1 MSDNQKAGQQKL
13 DVYNQDMFPIF
24 FSYDSWEDVHYRCW
38 KNVKTG
44 KKFMQPIKNPRIPI
58 HIAKERIESYDECIT
73 DDKTNKHSVS
83 YRWREY
89 DIARLYKMHD
99 FKDKVKNKQ
108 IKRKDIF
115 LTKGLFGADLILDD
129 RILMDYATAISD
141 DYRVPDLVIGAWD
154 IETDIDVSPYEGQQP
169 IYMIGYADTK
179 HRELVIYNLRNYG
192 RYGRQQELEEN
203 IEEYSKKFIE
213 NLFKDVEEANTKP
226 KDAGRKKILDAVL
239 QGFTCKFIFFDDEK
253 ELIETAYHEIFY
265 KYCPDYLYAFNTSY
279 DVDTTCLR
287 YEQLG
292 GNPAKLFA
300 RSYGDI
306 KGYYH
311 FDTRD
316 KSFEA
321 DRTRHSFYSSHPTK
335 ILDYRLIHYGLR
347 RGSQF
352 PKTSLDATAAR
363 CTGIGKLDYSHV
375 ANHISKLPL
384 NDYIVTAEYNLRDIL
399 LILFCDAVEMDTSNV
414 IAKRMVSCT
423 EFERVMSP
431 SAASANTF
439 IYIAERKGII
449 YCNDVNKYLL
459 GLDDDVVSA
468 LAKMDEETFN
478 IIDTILSADSI
489 KGGLVS
495 DPNKCKVQG
504 ETLIDGVESRK
515 YEDVIDDDAASMY
528 PIECITGAISKSN
541 YVYRLESK
549 DNIAFDPDGNNF
561 AMDVANKAS
570 AVIAKDYIAIGHEF
584 FGLPSAEQ
592 LMRIKNILT
601 AETPTG
607 IKTVLIKKSEED
619 ITMNVEGRYALGV
632 IRALTKMN
640 KTTASEQDEAGGV
653 IRAAGVFNLNN
664 TNSSVYSYN
673 GVYNKMTVTSKEG
686 YDVNLLEL
694 ALGDDYDKSLDGR
707 EDLFFKFAKYTETDE
722 DEEEEEVETVK
733 DKYLYSVP
741 KKDKLIPKKT
751 PNLMMSDL
759 IDRIK
764 LTEDMIEDIS
774 TSADYMLNIGGHT
787 VQLNRRMHSIAGA
800 SGDVYIELYKAPTTV
815 LKNGEEIELADVRIS
830 YEVNVNAKFG
840 AEVERVFRV
849 IL

>member
-1 MSDNQKAGQQKL
+1 MNKPDLNA
-13 DVYNQDMFPIF
+13 YNQDMFPLF

-44 KKFMQPIKNPRIPI
+44 KKFMQPVKNPRIPI
-58 HIAKERIESYDECIT
+58 HIAKDRIDSYDECIT

-129 RILMDYATAISD
+129 RILMDYATAIAD
-141 DYRVPDLVIGAWD
+141 DYRVPDLNIGAWD
-154 IETDIDVSPYEGQQP
+154 IETDIDASPYDGQQP

-179 HRELVIYNLRNYG
+179 HKELVIYNLRNYE
-192 RYGRQQELEEN
+192 RYNKQKELEEN
-203 IEEYSKKFIE
+203 IDEYAKKFIE
-213 NLFKDVEEANTKP
+213 NLFKDVEDANQKP

-239 QGFTCKFIFFDDEK
+239 QGFTCKFVFFDDEK
-253 ELIETAYHEIFY
+253 ELIETAYQEIFY

-279 DVDTTCLR
+279 DVDTTCMR
-287 YEQLG
+287 YEVLG

-352 PKTSLDATAAR
+352 PKTSLDATAER

-504 ETLIDGVESRK
+504 ETLIDGVQSKK
-515 YEDVIDDDAASMY
+515 YEDVIDADAASMY

-541 YVYRLESK
+541 YVYKLESK
-549 DNIAFDPDGNNF
+549 NGIAFDPDGNNF
-561 AMDVANKAS
+561 AMDVTNKAS

-592 LMRIKNILT
+592 LMRLKGILT
-601 AETPTG
+601 QATPQG
-607 IKTVLIKKSEED
+607 IKFATIKRSEED
-619 ITMNVEGRYALGV
+619 LTMNVDGRYTLGV
-632 IRALTKMN
+632 IRALTKLN

-653 IRAAGVFNLNN
+653 IRASGVFNLNN
-664 TNSSVYSYN
+664 TNESIYSYN
-673 GVYNKMTVTSKEG
+673 GVYNKMTVTSREG
-686 YDVNLLEL
+686 YDVNLLEM
-694 ALGDDYDKSLDGR
+694 ALGESYDKSLDGR
-707 EDLFFKFAKYTETDE
+707 NDLFFKFGKFTEVEE
-722 DEEEEEVETVK
+722 DETEETIEDTK
-733 DKYLYSVP
+733 GIKHLFSVP
-741 KKDKLIPKKT
+741 NKEKLIPKVT
-751 PNLMMSDL
+751 PTLLEENLHG
-759 IDRIK
+759 RIK
-764 LTEDMIEDIS
+764 LSEDVADAIAN
-774 TSADYMLNIGGHT
+774 SADYTIDVNGIK
-787 VQLNRRMHSIAGA
+787 VQLNRRLHSIAGA
-800 SGDVYIELYKAPTTV
+800 SDDVYVSVYKVPNTI
-815 LKNGEEIELADVRIS
+815 LKNGEEIGLADVKIS
-830 YEVNVNAKFG
+830 YGVNINAKYN
-840 AEVERVFRV
+840 AEVERVFR
-849 IL
+849 III

>member
-1 MSDNQKAGQQKL
+1 MSKPDLNA
-13 DVYNQDMFPIF
+13 YNQDMFPLF

-44 KKFMQPIKNPRIPI
+44 KKFMQPVKNPRIPI
-58 HIAKERIESYDECIT
+58 HIAKDKIDSYDECIT

-129 RILMDYATAISD
+129 RILMDYETAIQD
-141 DYRVPDLVIGAWD
+141 DYRVPDLNIGAWD
-154 IETDIDVSPYEGQQP
+154 IETDIDASPYDGQQP

-179 HRELVIYNLRNYG
+179 HKELVIYNLRNYE
-192 RYGRQQELEEN
+192 RYNKQKELEEN
-203 IEEYSKKFIE
+203 IDEYAKKFIE
-213 NLFKDVEEANTKP
+213 NLFKDVEDANRKP

-239 QGFTCKFIFFDDEK
+239 KGFICKFVFFDDEK
-253 ELIETAYHEIFY
+253 ELIETAYQEIFY

-279 DVDTTCLR
+279 DVDTTCMR
-287 YEQLG
+287 YEVLG
-292 GNPAKLFA
+292 GNPSKLFA

-352 PKTSLDATAAR
+352 PKTSLDATAER

-504 ETLIDGVESRK
+504 ETLIDGVQSKK
-515 YEDVIDDDAASMY
+515 YEDVIDADAASMY

-541 YVYRLESK
+541 YVYKIESK
-549 DNIAFDPDGNNF
+549 NGVAFDPDGNNF
-561 AMDVANKAS
+561 AMDVTNKAS

-592 LMRIKNILT
+592 LLRLKGVLK
-601 AETPTG
+601 ETTPQG
-607 IKTVLIKKSEED
+607 IKFATIKRSEED
-619 ITMNVEGRYALGV
+619 LTVNIDGRYTLGV

-653 IRAAGVFNLNN
+653 IRASGVFNLNN
-664 TNSSVYSYN
+664 TNESIYSYN
-673 GVYNKMTVTSKEG
+673 GVYNKMTVSSREG
-686 YDVNLLEL
+686 YDVNLLEM
-694 ALGDDYDKSLDGR
+694 ALGSNYDKSLDGR
-707 EDLFFKFAKYTETDE
+707 NDLFFKFGKFTEI
-722 DEEEEEVETVK
+722 EEEDAEETIEDTK
-733 DKYLYSVP
+733 GDTYLFSVP
-741 KKDKLIPKKT
+741 NKEKLIPKVT
-751 PNLMMSDL
+751 PTLEANNL
-759 IDRIK
+759 IHRIK
-764 LTEDMIEDIS
+764 LTDGVKDEIANS
-774 TSADYMLNIGGHT
+774 SDYTLNVGGVK
-787 VQLNRRMHSIAGA
+787 VQLNRRLHSIAGA
-800 SGDVYIELYKAPTTV
+800 SNDVYVEVYKVPNTV

-830 YEVNVNAKFG
+830 YGVNINAKFEG
-840 AEVERVFRV
+840 NVERVFR
-849 IL
+849 IIK